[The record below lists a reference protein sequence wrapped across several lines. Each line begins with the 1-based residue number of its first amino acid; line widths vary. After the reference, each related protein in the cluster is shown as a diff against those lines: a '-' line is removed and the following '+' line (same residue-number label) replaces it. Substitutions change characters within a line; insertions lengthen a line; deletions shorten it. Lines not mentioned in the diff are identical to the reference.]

1 MEQIKHK
8 FVGVGAGINLHV
20 ADVGTGYRAIAPD
33 YRGYG
38 LSDPPPNPEEATF
51 AEFAAD
57 MAAVLDSLGIQKVVV
72 VAKDFG
78 AYVASRF
85 AVVYPE
91 RMLGLVTMGIPYTP
105 PGPGAS
111 AIMALFPEGF
121 YARRWME
128 HGRAEADFGRFDAK
142 TVVRKI
148 YILFAEEE
156 LPTAAENQEVF
167 DLVEPSDPLPCW
179 FTEDDLSTY
188 GALYHNSG
196 FQTALKVPYRADPTV
211 KVPAM
216 LILGDKDY
224 VSKSPGFEDYA
235 NNGVKHLVQD
245 LKIVHLSEGS
255 HFVQEQF
262 PEQVNELVLGFL
274 GTRIWS

>member
-1 MEQIKHK
+1 
-8 FVGVGAGINLHV
+8 
-20 ADVGTGYRAIAPD
+20 
-33 YRGYG
+33 
-38 LSDPPPNPEEATF
+38 
-51 AEFAAD
+51 
-57 MAAVLDSLGIQKVVV
+57 
-72 VAKDFG
+72 
-78 AYVASRF
+78 
-85 AVVYPE
+85 
-91 RMLGLVTMGIPYTP
+91 
-105 PGPGAS
+105 
-111 AIMALFPEGF
+111 
-121 YARRWME
+121 
-128 HGRAEADFGRFDAK
+128 
-142 TVVRKI
+142 I

-196 FQTALKVPYRADPTV
+196 FQTAYPTV